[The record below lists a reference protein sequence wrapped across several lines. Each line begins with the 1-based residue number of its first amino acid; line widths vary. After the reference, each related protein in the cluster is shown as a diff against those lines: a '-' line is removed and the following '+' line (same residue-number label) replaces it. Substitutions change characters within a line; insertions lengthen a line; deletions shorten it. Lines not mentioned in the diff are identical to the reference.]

1 MRNEHSGTPRPTV
14 PPPRSPERKAD
25 AMAADRPIDT
35 AAMMALIA
43 LIGMIVFLLGT

>member
-1 MRNEHSGTPRPTV
+1 MRNEHSETPRPTA
-14 PPPRSPERKAD
+14 PLPHSPKRKAD
-25 AMAADRPIDT
+25 ATPPDMPIDT

>member
-1 MRNEHSGTPRPTV
+1 MRDEHSGTPKPTV
-14 PPPRSPERKAD
+14 PLPHRPNRKAD
-25 AMAADRPIDT
+25 ATPPDRPIDT

>member
-1 MRNEHSGTPRPTV
+1 MRDEHS
-14 PPPRSPERKAD
+14 KAD

-35 AAMMALIA
+35 AAMMGLIA

>member
-1 MRNEHSGTPRPTV
+1 MRNEHSGTPRPC
-14 PPPRSPERKAD
+14 KAD
-25 AMAADRPIDT
+25 ATPPDRPIDT